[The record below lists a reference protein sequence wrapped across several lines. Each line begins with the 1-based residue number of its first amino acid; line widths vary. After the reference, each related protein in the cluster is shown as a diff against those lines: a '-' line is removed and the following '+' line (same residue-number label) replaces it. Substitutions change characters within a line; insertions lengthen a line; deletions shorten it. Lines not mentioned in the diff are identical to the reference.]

1 MIRPWITRSCFV
13 VLAATTYACKH
24 QGASADQATLA
35 STAIAC
41 IGSDGRIAPGFDHIG
56 GHCIARAES
65 FYVQGGEIYNRGKK
79 ILIKGVNWFGLEGAS
94 LDPSGQT
101 NTHAKLG
108 GLWTGRSM
116 ESLVDDMA
124 TLGFNAWRI
133 PLSPEALDP
142 ATAAFDRFATIPQE
156 LEHFLN
162 YTESKGMLVL
172 LDLHNCGKDHYF
184 NDKPGPGVSGS
195 GCATYT
201 EDRWKKDLQTLATI
215 AKAHPNVIGIDLFNE
230 PFGLSWVEW
239 LGMASRA
246 ADVVLKINP
255 AILVFMEGVGSIG
268 TSSTAV
274 FWGENLIDA
283 ATNVPNIPKA
293 RLVFSPHIYG
303 PSVSKQ
309 SYFSSADFPTNMP
322 AIWDDHFGYLKDQ
335 GYCLAIG
342 EFGGKYVDQ
351 DKIWG
356 DAFVTYFQN
365 RKLDHFFYWA
375 MNQNSVD
382 TGGLY
387 TDANWKVL
395 NLEKLNMLRPL
406 FDRRL

>member
-1 MIRPWITRSCFV
+1 MIRALIASTCFV
-13 VLAATTYACKH
+13 VFAASTYACRH
-24 QGASADQATLA
+24 QGASADQAAIA
-35 STAIAC
+35 STSSSC
-41 IGSDGRIAPGFDHIG
+41 IGSDGRIKTGYDRIG
-56 GHCIARAES
+56 SHCVDRAES

-101 NTHAKLG
+101 HTHIKLG

-116 ESLVDDMA
+116 ESFVDDMA
-124 TLGFNAWRI
+124 ALGFNAWRI

-142 ATAAFDRFATIPQE
+142 ATAAFDTFATIPQE
-156 LEHFLN
+156 IEHFLS

-184 NDKPGPGVSGS
+184 KDKPGPGVSGS

-201 EDRWKKDLQTLATI
+201 EDKWKKDLKALATI

-230 PFGLSWVEW
+230 PFGLSWTDW
-239 LGMASRA
+239 LGMTSRA
-246 ADVVLKINP
+246 ADAVLQTNP
-255 AILVFMEGVGSIG
+255 TILVFMEGVGSIG

-274 FWGENLIDA
+274 FWGENLFEA
-283 ATNVPNIPKA
+283 ATNVPNIPQS
-293 RLVFSPHIYG
+293 RLVFSPHVYG

-309 SYFSSADFPTNMP
+309 SYFSVAGFPTNMP
-322 AIWDDHFGYLKDQ
+322 AIWDEHFGYLKNQ

-356 DAFVTYFQN
+356 DTFVAYIQN

-375 MNQNSVD
+375 MNQNAED

-387 TDANWKVL
+387 TDTNWKAL
-395 NLEKLNMLRPL
+395 NQEKLNMLRPL
-406 FDRRL
+406 LERK